1 VGRQISIDRVRNIGI
16 MAHIDAG
23 KTTVTERVLYY
34 SGKVYKIGEVHEG
47 TATMDWMEQ
56 ERERGITITSAA
68 TTCYWK
74 DHQINIIDTPGHV
87 DFTVEVE
94 RSLRVLD
101 GAIAV
106 FSAVEGVEPQS
117 ETVWRQADKYNVP
130 RIVFINKMDRIGA
143 NYMSV
148 IEEIHKRLGS
158 NAVPVQLPMGAEDSF
173 SGVIDL
179 IAMKAVRYN
188 DENLGETFDVLD
200 IPSEYQEEAQHYRE
214 LLIENIAEED
224 EIFME
229 KYFDEHE
236 VSEPDIIA
244 GLRRLCIRNKLV
256 PVGCGAALKNK
267 GIQPLM
273 DAIVQYLPAPAEV
286 PPVRGVNPKS
296 DKEEI
301 RHADDNEPMSAL
313 VFKLMSDPY
322 VGRLTFLRV
331 YSGFIKKSATCYNA
345 SRGKRERIMRLLRMH
360 ANRSEDIDQANAGD
374 IVAAV
379 GLNIARTGDTLCD
392 QNRHIVLES
401 IDFPEPVISMAI
413 EPKTQADRDLL
424 NETLEKLSDE
434 DPTFQIRVDQET
446 GQTII
451 SGMGELHLEVLKER
465 MLREFKVRA
474 NVGKP
479 RVAYRET
486 ITQEAQGEH
495 KFHRQTA
502 GQTQYGHVKVQV
514 YPRERGQGNKVE
526 LKVSDSQIPKE
537 FQAAVETGVTD
548 ALTAGV
554 LASYAVV
561 DCGVEVIGGSYDEE
575 NSTEMAFGVAAGMA
589 LQDAIK
595 NAAPVLL
602 EPIMEVEITTPD
614 EFLGDIIGDIN
625 SRRGSVQSLKTKL
638 HSQIIKA
645 RVPLAA
651 MFGYATSIRSLTKGR
666 AGYTMEPLQF
676 AAVPPEVEK
685 ELLSLY

>member
-1 VGRQISIDRVRNIGI
+1 MGRQISIDRVRNIGI

-23 KTTVTERVLYY
+23 KTTVTERILYY

-47 TATMDWMEQ
+47 TATMDWMDQ

-68 TTCYWK
+68 TTCYWQ

-130 RIVFINKMDRIGA
+130 RIVFVNKMDRVGA
-143 NYMSV
+143 NYTAV

-158 NAVPVQLPMGAEDSF
+158 NAVPVQLPMGAEENF

-179 IAMKAVRYN
+179 ISMKAVTYN
-188 DENLGETFDVLD
+188 EESLGATFERIE
-200 IPSEYQEEAQHYRE
+200 IPPQYEEEAQHYRE

-224 EIFME
+224 EVFME
-229 KYFDEHE
+229 KYFETHDI
-236 VSEPDIIA
+236 SEQDIIG
-244 GLRRLCIRNKLV
+244 GLRRLCISNKLV
-256 PVGCGAALKNK
+256 PVGCGSALKNK
-267 GIQPLM
+267 GIQLLM
-273 DAIVQYLPAPAEV
+273 DVIVNFLPSPTEV
-286 PPVRGVNPKS
+286 PPVRGLNPS
-296 DKEEI
+296 TGKEVI
-301 RHADDNEPMSAL
+301 RHADDTEPLSAL

-331 YSGFIKKSATCYNA
+331 YSGTIKKSAACYNA
-345 SRGKRERIMRLLRMH
+345 SRGKRERVMRLLRMH
-360 ANRSEDIDQANAGD
+360 ANRSDDIDQASAGE
-374 IVAAV
+374 IVAV
-379 GLNIARTGDTLCD
+379 IGLNLARTGDTLCD
-392 QNRHIVLES
+392 QNAHIVLES
-401 IDFPEPVISMAI
+401 IDFPDPVISMAI

-424 NETLEKLSDE
+424 NETLEKLSEE
-434 DPTFQIRVDQET
+434 DPTFQIKVDEET

-486 ITQEAQGEH
+486 ITAEARGEH
-495 KFHRQTA
+495 KFQRITA
-502 GQTQYGHVKVQV
+502 GQSQYGHVIVRV
-514 YPRERGQGNKVE
+514 SPRERGQGNQVE
-526 LKVSDSQIPKE
+526 FKLKDGVIPKE
-537 FQAAVETGVTD
+537 FLGAVETGIMD
-548 ALTAGV
+548 SLTAGI

-561 DCGVEVIGGSYDEE
+561 DCAVEVVGGSFDEE

-589 LQDAIK
+589 LQDAMK
-595 NAAPVLL
+595 NAGPVLL
-602 EPIMEVEITTPD
+602 EPIMEVEVTTPE

-625 SRRGSVQSLKTKL
+625 SRRGNVQSLKTKL
-638 HSQIIKA
+638 HSQIVRA
-645 RVPLAA
+645 EVPLAK

-666 AGYTMEPLQF
+666 AGYSMGPLQF
-676 AAVPPEVEK
+676 AAVPPETEK
-685 ELLSLY
+685 EVLSFY